1 MEKSAAKRHIAIVEK
16 CMMSAMGLK
25 HLFTS
30 PPLKSY
36 EVHLFKNIA
45 SFQST
50 LNFVPYSTLIYSLSD
65 EREERRNCLVCIKEL
80 AATHAMIQRIVLAS
94 DEKEASLMNQLS
106 PSRLHGIIL
115 KSDTLATLQEHLGKL
130 LHETR
135 WVNDSMHNRW
145 NTHRGRL
152 LSPTERAILQFMSR
166 GYSIQEIATR
176 LERNIKTIR
185 AHKFNAMMKLGVHS
199 DVGLLDAA
207 DILTHF
213 PTPDH
218 RSPRFFS
225 TLHS

>member
-30 PPLKSY
+30 PVFNGY
-36 EVHLFKNIA
+36 EVHLFNNIA

-80 AATHAMIQRIVLAS
+80 AASHGMIQRVVLAS

-115 KSDTLATLQEHLGKL
+115 KSDPLASLQEQLSKL
-130 LHETR
+130 LNENR
-135 WVNDSMHNRW
+135 RVNDSINNHW
-145 NTHRGRL
+145 NIHRGRL
-152 LSPTERAILQFMSR
+152 LSPTERAILQFMSC

-213 PTPDH
+213 PVPDH
-218 RSPRFFS
+218 RAPRFLPA
-225 TLHS
+225 LHS

>member
-25 HLFTS
+25 HLFIS
-30 PPLKSY
+30 PAFNGY
-36 EVHLFKNIA
+36 EVHLFNNIA

-80 AATHAMIQRIVLAS
+80 AATHGTIQRIVLAS

-106 PSRLHGIIL
+106 PSRLHGIML
-115 KSDTLATLQEHLGKL
+115 KSDPLAALQEQLSKL
-130 LHETR
+130 LNENR
-135 WVNDSMHNRW
+135 RVNDSLSNHW
-145 NTHRGRL
+145 NIHRGRL
-152 LSPTERAILQFMSR
+152 LSPTERAILQFMSC

-213 PTPDH
+213 PVPDP
-218 RSPRFFS
+218 RAPRFLS
-225 TLHS
+225 ALHS